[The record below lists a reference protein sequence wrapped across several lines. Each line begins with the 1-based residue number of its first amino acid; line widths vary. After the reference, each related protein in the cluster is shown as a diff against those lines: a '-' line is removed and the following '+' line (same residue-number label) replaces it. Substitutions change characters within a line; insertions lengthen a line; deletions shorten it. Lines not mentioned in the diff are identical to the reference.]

1 MVELGFATRGDDEK
15 VKIPEDQLRFMIN
28 FDETCLGLAL
38 QALVSIRPPNPWMGP
53 ITERMSRERI
63 ELLVRANT
71 HGKKFFATGG
81 SHVCSDHLFKAQAL
95 LAREEEVAEKKKLKK
110 SLQQKAELHKKRMAI
125 LVEKA
130 ACFESNNYKDV
141 STKELDIL
149 LQLQWYGVDKKGMK
163 QAEKVAQ
170 WRAIRASNTEPPQLD
185 MWTAEDK
192 ERLPK
197 IANKEIDM
205 SEMFLGWYAAVPKR
219 NAVAA
224 VLDFSAKEWESLKA
238 LREADAAETN
248 QTAVANESDNN
259 SGALVT
265 ENETIGGESD
275 EV

>member
-1 MVELGFATRGDDEK
+1 
-15 VKIPEDQLRFMIN
+15 
-28 FDETCLGLAL
+28 
-38 QALVSIRPPNPWMGP
+38 
-53 ITERMSRERI
+53 
-63 ELLVRANT
+63 
-71 HGKKFFATGG
+71 
-81 SHVCSDHLFKAQAL
+81 
-95 LAREEEVAEKKKLKK
+95 
-110 SLQQKAELHKKRMAI
+110 MAI

-149 LQLQWYGVDKKGMK
+149 LQWYGVNKKGMK
-163 QAEKVAQ
+163 KAEKVAQ
-170 WRAIRASNTEPPQLD
+170 WRAIRASNTELPQLD
-185 MWTAEDK
+185 MWRAEDK
-192 ERLPK
+192 ERLAK

-205 SEMFLGWYAAVPKR
+205 SDTFLGWCVTVQKR

-238 LREADAAETN
+238 LREANAAEIN

-259 SGALVT
+259 SGALVM